1 MVSQNQYVY
10 GLIII
15 NKLIIHCIMCIQ
27 IMFGRLYWYLISMA
41 DSEQG
46 LSAILNNF
54 LKAKG
59 FQESKWL
66 AIDKSEC

>member
-1 MVSQNQYVY
+1 
-10 GLIII
+10 
-15 NKLIIHCIMCIQ
+15 MCIQ

-54 LKAKG
+54 WKQKVFKKANG
-59 FQESKWL
+59 
-66 AIDKSEC
+66 